1 MLVVAIFSASALFL
15 GQKSHSSVCFLQK
28 RKEKGRVELERVH
41 TIEEAQ
47 SVFSNEEV
55 GIQGEF
61 FPFLVGYHQEEDY
74 TLFLLGSEEL
84 DRIGWI
90 FSLRKGKP
98 G

>member
-1 MLVVAIFSASALFL
+1 MFD
-15 GQKSHSSVCFLQK
+15 LQK